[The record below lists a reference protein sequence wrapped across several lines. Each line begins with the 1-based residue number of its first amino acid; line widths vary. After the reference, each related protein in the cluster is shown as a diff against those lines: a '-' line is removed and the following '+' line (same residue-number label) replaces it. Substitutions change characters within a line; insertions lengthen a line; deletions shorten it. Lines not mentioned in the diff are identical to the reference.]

1 VQYRQIDLGFG
12 PSRGPASWLAILLGI
27 IGLTVAMALGVV
39 FFTLFLGIVVV
50 AAAILG
56 ARIWWIRRRLLKQGM
71 AAGFERRFDM
81 GQTGTGGH
89 GTTLEGEYRVLD
101 EGDADADQRGG
112 SQ

>member
-1 VQYRQIDLGFG
+1 VQYRQIDLGFR

-27 IGLTVAMALGVV
+27 IGLTVAIALGVV
-39 FFTLFLGIVVV
+39 FFTLFLGIVLV

-56 ARIWWIRRRLLKQGM
+56 VRIWWIRRRFLKQGLG
-71 AAGFERRFDM
+71 AGFERRFDR

-101 EGDADADQRGG
+101 EGDTDAGRRGG
-112 SQ
+112 NQ